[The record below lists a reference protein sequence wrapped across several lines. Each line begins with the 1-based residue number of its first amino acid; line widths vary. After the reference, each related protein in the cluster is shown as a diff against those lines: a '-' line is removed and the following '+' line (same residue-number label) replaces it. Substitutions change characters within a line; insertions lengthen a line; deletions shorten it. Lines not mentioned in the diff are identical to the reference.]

1 MVAPH
6 HQLLTQVARL
16 FPDAL
21 FYAPTQAPLVA
32 LTIDDVPTPGDRDD
46 VSTRLILA
54 ALDRYNATAK
64 HPVRA
69 TFFVITDHL
78 NPGSPILQE
87 ILASGHEIANHGTT
101 DTTPAI
107 LQPAQFARHF
117 QEAHDRITDVI
128 QRPLRWY
135 RPGRGLYNR
144 SMVEQIRLTPGYESL
159 VALASMVPFD
169 TLRPLSTPNLN
180 TWYLSQFI
188 FPGAI
193 FVMHGGSMDRC
204 VQTAVALPRLL
215 RLIDSQGYRTVN
227 LSTLYDSLDSG
238 AGSAALAVLPP
249 TEATTSPAAAAPATA
264 ETPAGPPPPHL
275 PQPPVRPS
283 RPPA

>member
-1 MVAPH
+1 MALP
-6 HQLLTQVARL
+6 QQQILTQVARM

-21 FYAPTQAPLVA
+21 FYAPTQAQTVA
-32 LTIDDVPTPGDRDD
+32 LTIDDVPTPGDRTDT
-46 VSTRLILA
+46 STRLILS
-54 ALDRYNATAK
+54 ALDRYNRTAK

-78 NPGSPILQE
+78 NPGSTILQE

-117 QEAHDRITDVI
+117 QEAHARITDLI
-128 QRPLRWY
+128 QQPLRWY

-144 SMVEQIRLTPGYESL
+144 AMVDHIRLTPGYESL

-180 TWYLSQFI
+180 TWYLSRFI

-193 FVMHGGSMDRC
+193 FVMHGGSMERC
-204 VQTAVALPRLL
+204 VQTAQALPTLL
-215 RLIDSQGYRTVN
+215 SLIDRQGFRVVTLSQ
-227 LSTLYDSLDSG
+227 LYDSLSPDSP
-238 AGSAALAVLPP
+238 VPN
-249 TEATTSPAAAAPATA
+249 PAENPTA
-264 ETPAGPPPPHL
+264 ETPAAPPPPHPHPPL
-275 PQPPVRPS
+275 VPPSQPP
-283 RPPA
+283 A

>member
-1 MVAPH
+1 MALP
-6 HQLLTQVARL
+6 QQQILTQVARM

-21 FYAPTQAPLVA
+21 FYAPIQARLVA
-32 LTIDDVPTPGDRDD
+32 LTIDDVPTPGDRKDA
-46 VSTRLILA
+46 STRLILA
-54 ALDRYNATAK
+54 ALDRYNRTAE
-64 HPVRA
+64 HPVQA

-78 NPGSPILQE
+78 NPGSTILQE

-117 QEAHDRITDVI
+117 QEAHDRITDLI
-128 QRPLRWY
+128 QQPLRWY

-144 SMVEQIRLTPGYESL
+144 AMVDHIRLTPGYESL

-180 TWYLSQFI
+180 TWYLARFI

-193 FVMHGGSMDRC
+193 FVMHGGSMERC
-204 VQTAVALPRLL
+204 VQTAQALPTLL
-215 RLIDSQGYRTVN
+215 DLIDRQGFRVVTLSQ
-227 LSTLYDSLDSG
+227 LYDSLNPDS
-238 AGSAALAVLPP
+238 P
-249 TEATTSPAAAAPATA
+249 SPDSPSPDSSTAESPTA
-264 ETPAGPPPPHL
+264 ETPAAPPPPH
-275 PQPPVRPS
+275 PHPPPEPPSQPP
-283 RPPA
+283 A

>member
-1 MVAPH
+1 MAPPQQ
-6 HQLLTQVARL
+6 QLLTQVARM

-21 FYAPTQAPLVA
+21 FYAPTEAQMVA
-32 LTIDDVPTPGDRDD
+32 LTIDDVPTPGDRGDA
-46 VSTRLILA
+46 STRLILA
-54 ALDRYNATAK
+54 ALDTYNRTAE

-78 NPGSPILQE
+78 NPGSTILQE

-101 DTTPAI
+101 DTTPAV

-117 QEAHDRITDVI
+117 QDAHDRITDLTQQPI
-128 QRPLRWY
+128 RWY

-144 SMVEQIRLTPGYESL
+144 AMVDHIRLTPGYESL
-159 VALASMVPFD
+159 VALASMIPFD

-180 TWYLSQFI
+180 TWYLARFI

-193 FVMHGGSMDRC
+193 FVMHGGSMERC
-204 VQTAVALPRLL
+204 LQTAQALPTLL
-215 RLIDSQGYRTVN
+215 RLIDGQGYRAAT
-227 LSTLYDSLDSG
+227 LSDLYDSL
-238 AGSAALAVLPP
+238 SAAD
-249 TEATTSPAAAAPATA
+249 APAPKA
-264 ETPAGPPPPHL
+264 ETPAAPPLPHPTQ
-275 PQPPVRPS
+275 PQEPPS

>member
-1 MVAPH
+1 MALPQQ
-6 HQLLTQVARL
+6 QLLTQVARM

-21 FYAPTQAPLVA
+21 FYAPTQARLVA
-32 LTIDDVPTPGDRDD
+32 LTIDDVPTPGDRKDA
-46 VSTRLILA
+46 STRLILT
-54 ALDRYNATAK
+54 ALDRYNRTAE

-78 NPGSPILQE
+78 NLGSIILQE

-117 QEAHDRITDVI
+117 QEAHDRITDLI
-128 QRPLRWY
+128 QQPLRWY

-144 SMVEQIRLTPGYESL
+144 AMVDHIRLTPGYESL

-169 TLRPLSTPNLN
+169 TLRPLSAPNLN
-180 TWYLSQFI
+180 TWYLSRFI

-193 FVMHGGSMDRC
+193 FVMHGGSMERC
-204 VQTAVALPRLL
+204 VQTAQALPTLL
-215 RLIDSQGYRTVN
+215 NLIDHQGFRVVT
-227 LSTLYDSLDSG
+227 LSDLY
-238 AGSAALAVLPP
+238 
-249 TEATTSPAAAAPATA
+249 
-264 ETPAGPPPPHL
+264 
-275 PQPPVRPS
+275 
-283 RPPA
+283 